1 MEQYRTVVPR
11 DEKVMSKTSYLPN
24 DTLESFQAIVPGA
37 ETKAEA
43 SNLLQLRRNQSG
55 RSDWSAQS
63 REPKR
68 NQLKGRI
75 AQRYLRTDWCTYA
88 EKPFKDGLALFLLMG
103 VKKSH
108 NSWDLGEICKLVFAS
123 IVKKKLV

>member
-1 MEQYRTVVPR
+1 M
-11 DEKVMSKTSYLPN
+11 PN

-37 ETKAEA
+37 ETKTEA
-43 SNLLQLRRNQSG
+43 SSLLQLRRNQSSRNG
-55 RSDWSAQS
+55 WSAQS
-63 REPKR
+63 RELKR

-75 AQRYLRTDWCTYA
+75 AQRYLRTNWCTHV

-108 NSWDLGEICKLVFAS
+108 NSEDSGEICKIVFAS
-123 IVKKKLV
+123 IVKKLVVD